1 MVVPFSTGD
10 FISIISLIR
19 TILGAL
25 VESNGAASQYR
36 LVMTILKG
44 LENSVKY
51 VETIEYGD
59 EALAA
64 ELQQAAERFENST
77 KTFEDKIRKYEPSL
91 KAGGSSKKWRDTMRK
106 IQWTLNKDD
115 VTAFQ
120 AEILIHAS
128 NVQLLLQSAHM

>member
-1 MVVPFSTGD
+1 M
-10 FISIISLIR
+10 
-19 TILGAL
+19 
-25 VESNGAASQYR
+25 ESNGAAPQYR

-51 VETIEYGD
+51 VETIDYGD

-64 ELQQAAERFENST
+64 EIQQAAERFEKST
-77 KTFEDKIRKYEPSL
+77 KTFEEKIRKYEPSL
-91 KAGGSSKKWRDTMRK
+91 RAGGSSKNWRDAMRK

-120 AEILIHAS
+120 AEILVHAS